1 MLPKRSRLTA
11 REVEKVLAEGRM
23 LRAGSLHMKYILM
36 PGGLRASAV
45 VPKSVAKLAVK
56 RNSARRALYRVLGT
70 FPPLKKGAWAVFFV
84 RRLPPSSM
92 QFTFMSE
99 LAVLLKNFS

>member
-11 REVEKVLAEGRM
+11 REVEKVLTEGRIF
-23 LRAGSLHMKYILM
+23 RAPTLHMKYLAM
-36 PGGLRASAV
+36 PGSLRASAV
-45 VPKSVAKLAVK
+45 VSKSTAKLAVK
-56 RNSARRALYRVLGT
+56 RNAARRALYLALSAL
-70 FPPLKKGAWAVFFV
+70 PPPQKGGWAVFFV

-92 QFTFMSE
+92 QSTFMSE